1 MNARLESV
9 AAMEKVAPR
18 VAVILPAYNEELTI
32 AGTIE
37 SFARE
42 LPEARIVVVNNN
54 SKDRTAEI
62 ATATIQRLGCD
73 GEVIHERCQGKGN
86 AMRRAF
92 MEVEA
97 DVYVLSDAD
106 MTYPAEQARE
116 LMRPVLQN
124 EADMVVGDRHSGG
137 DYSRE
142 NKRALHGM
150 GNRLV
155 QGLINSLFRSKLV
168 DIMSGYRVMN
178 RRFVKNYP
186 ILVDG
191 FQVETDLTL
200 HALDK
205 RFRIVE
211 VPVAYKDR
219 PSGSFSKLNTLSDGM
234 RVVWTI
240 FRILR
245 HYRPMPFFGSLA
257 LAFFLAG
264 LAAGMPVLSDWIRFK
279 YIYHVPLAVL
289 ATGCEI
295 VAVVM
300 LAIGLVLDSLV
311 HLQRMAYERE
321 LLAFVARK

>member
-1 MNARLESV
+1 
-9 AAMEKVAPR
+9 METAPPR
-18 VAVILPAYNEELTI
+18 IAVILPAYNEELTI
-32 AGTIE
+32 EATIE
-37 SFARE
+37 SFAHE
-42 LPEARIVVVNNN
+42 LPEALIVVVNNN
-54 SKDRTAEI
+54 STDRTAEI
-62 ATATIQRLGCD
+62 ATATIRRLGCN

-92 MEVEA
+92 MEIEA
-97 DVYVLSDAD
+97 DIYVLSDAD

-116 LMRPVLQN
+116 LMRPVLLN
-124 EADMVVGDRHSGG
+124 EADMVVGDRHSSGG
-137 DYSRE
+137 YSRE
-142 NKRALHGM
+142 NKRALHGL

-155 QGLINSLFRSKLV
+155 QRMINSLFRSKLV

-264 LAAGMPVLSDWIRFK
+264 LAAGGPVLSDWIRFK

-321 LLAFVARK
+321 LLAFVTRK